1 MITKRR
7 GRSTTSGLLA
17 ATVVGS
23 GLALLSNLALFWREV
38 VSAAAFGIGLDLDT
52 FILAS
57 LLPIFLSG
65 LFANSIAPALIP
77 ALAQHRKSE
86 GADGARRLLTA
97 VHVRIVPASLLL
109 CLALWSSAEL
119 LLPILCQNCG
129 PGRLAK
135 ATNLFQLLVPLCAI
149 QLSSAVWKAALTLEG
164 NLVLVTISPAFA
176 PLIGVALISSPLGSL
191 GVDIL
196 AWSLLLGAM
205 VEWLVLASV
214 ARHTHTP
221 VRPPSPVP
229 LGSIARNYG
238 TLLLAATCTTSVWL
252 IDSSMASG
260 LAAGSV
266 AALTFGGKIVTFG
279 VGIAG
284 IGISQAVMPVAV
296 ELAAHNHWWRM
307 RHLILRYSLILG
319 CGSCTATVVLMT
331 ASEEIT
337 RLLYERGAFGEK
349 ATQTVAAVQFALA
362 AQIPFHVLGVLFVRM
377 LSVLQENRKVL
388 VIAALGTV
396 LNIGLNLVLMPRW
409 GVVGIAAATSVMF
422 AATCVASGW
431 CLRARMEHLLATAP

>member
-1 MITKRR
+1 
-7 GRSTTSGLLA
+7 
-17 ATVVGS
+17 
-23 GLALLSNLALFWREV
+23 
-38 VSAAAFGIGLDLDT
+38 
-52 FILAS
+52 
-57 LLPIFLSG
+57 
-65 LFANSIAPALIP
+65 
-77 ALAQHRKSE
+77 
-86 GADGARRLLTA
+86 
-97 VHVRIVPASLLL
+97 
-109 CLALWSSAEL
+109 
-119 LLPILCQNCG
+119 
-129 PGRLAK
+129 
-135 ATNLFQLLVPLCAI
+135 
-149 QLSSAVWKAALTLEG
+149 
-164 NLVLVTISPAFA
+164 
-176 PLIGVALISSPLGSL
+176 
-191 GVDIL
+191 
-196 AWSLLLGAM
+196 
-205 VEWLVLASV
+205 
-214 ARHTHTP
+214 
-221 VRPPSPVP
+221 
-229 LGSIARNYG
+229 G